1 MSVLEYMIINDKG
14 TIHKYMINTQVDLHV
29 QEKTCQDILKH
40 FPDDVQI
47 DFEKI
52 ALVVDPDFSNLEKTG
67 QKG

>member
-1 MSVLEYMIINDKG
+1 MSVLEYMIINDRG

-40 FPDDVQI
+40 FLDDVQI

-52 ALVVDPDFSNLEKTG
+52 C
-67 QKG
+67 